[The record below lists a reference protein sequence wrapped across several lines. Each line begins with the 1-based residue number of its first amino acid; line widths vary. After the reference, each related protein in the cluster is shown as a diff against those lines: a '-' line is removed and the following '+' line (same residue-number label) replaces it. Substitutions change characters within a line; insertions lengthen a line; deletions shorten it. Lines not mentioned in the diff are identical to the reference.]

1 MAWRPWRA
9 HPTPVRASGRR
20 CSCSAP
26 PPALCAAAR
35 DRKQQRGEL
44 SLPHAGAPVA
54 EGTVDDKAAPV
65 RAAGAGALATSR
77 TRSRGQ
83 ARERPMKE

>member
-1 MAWRPWRA
+1 MSGLAAVARPPDSRA
-9 HPTPVRASGRR
+9 REWKALLV
-20 CSCSAP
+20 
-26 PPALCAAAR
+26 LCAAAR